1 MCWPVATTRRQSEVN
16 CQPRERNEDDVVSV
30 ENAAVIAEHLP
41 NGELI
46 ELPAEDRSSRD
57 DEPQIIEATS
67 SFLR

>member
-1 MCWPVATTRRQSEVN
+1 M
-16 CQPRERNEDDVVSV
+16 SV
-30 ENAAVIAEHLP
+30 ENAAAIAEHLP

-46 ELPAEDRSSRD
+46 ELPAEDSSSRD